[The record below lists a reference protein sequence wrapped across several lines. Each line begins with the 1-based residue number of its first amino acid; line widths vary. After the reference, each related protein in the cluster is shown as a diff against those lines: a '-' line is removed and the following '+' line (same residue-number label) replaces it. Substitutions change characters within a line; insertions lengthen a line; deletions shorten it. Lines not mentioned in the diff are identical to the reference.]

1 MHSCCEGLT
10 WSQLDEAFPAPRW
23 CLVPVP
29 DISFSRLSEHS
40 LFLRGAPLLGGDFG
54 DSVGHLEV
62 SSALPPA
69 FTLALGLVGSGTA
82 AGEST
87 QAQVFLAIRGCVS
100 GWSGPS
106 RGCLLWRTR
115 DVQGADRIP
124 QSFIFPPKVPAIP
137 NSQCNLVLS

>member
-1 MHSCCEGLT
+1 M
-10 WSQLDEAFPAPRW
+10 
-23 CLVPVP
+23 
-29 DISFSRLSEHS
+29 SFSRLSEHS
-40 LFLRGAPLLGGDFG
+40 LFLRGAPSLGGDFG

-87 QAQVFLAIRGCVS
+87 QAQVFLAEAHPWVREWLEWTQPRLSALEDSWG
-100 GWSGPS
+100 
-106 RGCLLWRTR
+106 
-115 DVQGADRIP
+115 VQGADRIP